1 MSEFINGGDIE
12 LEFESGETTSI
23 TEVEELDFNLDTN
36 GGQEVL
42 GDAPDQLEYEFSCS
56 FEIPTQE
63 VVCPDCGVTNH
74 VPNGAWL
81 HFTTDGPQPCVIC
94 GYPLL

>member
-1 MSEFINGGDIE
+1 MSDKQINGGDIE
-12 LEFESGETTSI
+12 FEFESGGTTSI
-23 TEVEELDFNLDTN
+23 SDVESLELETN
-36 GGQEVL
+36 GGLETISE
-42 GDAPDQLEYEFSCS
+42 APDQLEYSFSCE

-74 VPNGAWL
+74 LPNGPFL
-81 HFTTDGPQPCVIC
+81 HMATDGPEPCVMC